1 MTTNSTQKIPD
12 WLKSTEDYTPKKD
25 REAFLDKSTK
35 QITRLLARFS
45 RGQGSAGVKMTGSVA
60 LRVAITLILI
70 LLTALS
76 RNFAFTAICFT
87 AVLLLLA
94 LQSAERIRGVLGYLI
109 PAECLSVLIL
119 LPAAILGSPAILT
132 RICAKVFISVTLLA
146 LCNLDA
152 GLPGILT
159 ALKFFRLPDI
169 LLLTLDLTVR
179 YIGLLGILAVE
190 LLSALKVRS
199 IGRNPRK
206 RRALGGMIG
215 VLFLRS
221 VDLSKETEQ
230 AMECRGFSG
239 RYTLKKRAKLTRA
252 DLPPIL
258 LLVLASAA
266 YVYFEFFA

>member
-1 MTTNSTQKIPD
+1 MNTPQKIPD
-12 WLKSTEDYTPKKD
+12 WLQTDEDYTPKKD
-25 REAFLDKSTK
+25 REAFLDKTTK

-45 RGQGSAGVKMTGSVA
+45 RGRSNVNVKMTGSIA
-60 LRVAITLILI
+60 LRLALTLILI

-76 RNFAFTAICFT
+76 RNFAFTALCFT
-87 AVLLLLA
+87 AVLLFLA
-94 LQSAERIRGVLGYLI
+94 LQSADRIRGVLGYLI

-132 RICAKVFISVTLLA
+132 RICAKVFVSVTLLA

-159 ALKFFRLPDI
+159 ALKTFRLPDI
-169 LLLTLDLTVR
+169 FLLTLDLTVR
-179 YIGLLGILAVE
+179 YIGLLGVLAGE
-190 LLSALKVRS
+190 LLSALKIRS
-199 IGRNPRK
+199 VGHNPRK
-206 RRALGGMIG
+206 RRAMGGMIG

-221 VDLSKETEQ
+221 VDLSTETEQ

-239 RYTLKKRAKLTRA
+239 RYALKKRARLTRA
-252 DLPPIL
+252 DILPIL

-266 YVYFEFFA
+266 FVYFEFFA